1 MKEQQMV
8 DKPSQT
14 PKGPA
19 NNVVDLEVYRLR
31 REARRIREHGF
42 EPSPPPPPE
51 ADPSQ
56 PVEGQRQD

>member
-1 MKEQQMV
+1 M
-8 DKPSQT
+8 SW
-14 PKGPA
+14 
-19 NNVVDLEVYRLR
+19 DLEVYRLR

-56 PVEGQRQD
+56 PAEGQRQD

>member
-1 MKEQQMV
+1 MV
-8 DKPSQT
+8 DTPSQT

-42 EPSPPPPPE
+42 EPPPPPE
-51 ADPSQ
+51 ADPAP